1 MINVKDTLVLDDN
14 NEYVVVSKLNYE
26 NREYFYLVDINENRN
41 LKFCYLNGDKLVELE
56 NKELI
61 KKLLPMFL
69 KKCRNDFE
77 F

>member
-1 MINVKDTLVLDDN
+1 MINVKDTLALDDN

-61 KKLLPMFL
+61 EKLLPIFL